1 MAMFQRYF
9 INVFTKNFVNFNG
22 RASRKEYWMFCLF
35 SVLTTMVLSGI
46 GWLLFGGRQL
56 QAIYALGSFLPG
68 LGLSIRRLH
77 DIGKRGTWLCICFIP
92 IIGAIWLI
100 ILMASEGAKGENEFG
115 LAPEEVSA

>member
-1 MAMFQRYF
+1 MFQRYF

-35 SVLTTMVLSGI
+35 SVLTIMVLSAI
-46 GWLLFGGRQL
+46 GGLLLGGRQL
-56 QAIYALGSFLPG
+56 QAIYMLGAFLPG

-77 DIGKRGTWLCICFIP
+77 DIGKRGTWLFICFIP
-92 IIGAIWLI
+92 IVGAIWLI